1 MIRIESLIFRGIRRR
16 PKFGIGIRT
25 AINWVQRFHE
35 TGSVEPD
42 QIGGYGVGDPDC
54 SREHRPVCCGVE
66 LDPLY
71 VDVMIRRYETSTG
84 TAAIL
89 ADSDETFEQVA
100 TRQRDDDEHR

>member
-1 MIRIESLIFRGIRRR
+1 
-16 PKFGIGIRT
+16 
-25 AINWVQRFHE
+25 
-35 TGSVEPD
+35 
-42 QIGGYGVGDPDC
+42 
-54 SREHRPVCCGVE
+54 VCCGVE